1 MLIHSA
7 SLSVGILTLTVC
19 PTLGLKL
26 IVNHVKVSRD
36 HKIVIKKGKFNS
48 EIFNV
53 LKADGTDIQGIIRSS
68 FMELSH
74 KYNLNAE
81 ELAAWTFLFQSLEC
95 LEVKLNCATL
105 FSAIFGR
112 TIAMNGE
119 LRKPILSLLR
129 EFKRLAVAT
138 QNDSLSACFIS
149 DIKQYS
155 L

>member
-1 MLIHSA
+1 
-7 SLSVGILTLTVC
+7 
-19 PTLGLKL
+19 
-26 IVNHVKVSRD
+26 VSR
-36 HKIVIKKGKFNS
+36 S
-48 EIFNV
+48 
-53 LKADGTDIQGIIRSS
+53 
-68 FMELSH
+68 
-74 KYNLNAE
+74 
-81 ELAAWTFLFQSLEC
+81 
-95 LEVKLNCATL
+95 KLNCATL